1 MKRIAAALPILLAI
15 ATMAQDLPRATLA
28 GRSVEMRIVT
38 PEDLSPIAWPKGNAE
53 LTQTTTSLEGTN
65 VLLKLKANGIAPDSE
80 ALTLVYDLN
89 PSVHDLNSLP
99 ANTRISLP
107 SVKSARPELNKLLHD
122 GYLVEFTIDPE
133 IRQELNSRI
142 EALQV
147 LKPQVEKV
155 TTDAVVIKQAEQTI
169 VWFNEVERRFKR
181 RTNPPLRRATLN
193 QLNGEAYQLQSLL
206 QGAIR
211 QNRQAT
217 DGEKEQIT
225 AIFGDIQTVI
235 MQYGQSLAGSISAGE
250 PLYVVTVTIKGTDT
264 QLIDAIR
271 VYYTFRGLFRPLPA
285 NPPINAMGFTELGS
299 GKSQNFL
306 AKNYQVWAA
315 RDGDPNTPL
324 TPTYTLNIDE
334 TSKSPISV
342 ELSLVPKP

>member
-1 MKRIAAALPILLAI
+1 MLRQDKLKRVTTMKRIAAALPILLAI
-15 ATMAQDLPRATLA
+15 ATMAQDLPRAMLA

-53 LTQTTTSLEGTN
+53 LTQTATSLEGTN

-107 SVKSARPELNKLLHD
+107 SVKSASQSNELSAMMVSRRVHPSLKIRRTELPGRRPNML
-122 GYLVEFTIDPE
+122 
-133 IRQELNSRI
+133 
-142 EALQV
+142 

-193 QLNGEAYQLQSLL
+193 QLNEEAYQLQSLL

-217 DGEKEQIT
+217 DGEEGT
-225 AIFGDIQTVI
+225 NHCDI
-235 MQYGQSLAGSISAGE
+235 YHY
-250 PLYVVTVTIKGTDT
+250 P
-264 QLIDAIR
+264 
-271 VYYTFRGLFRPLPA
+271 
-285 NPPINAMGFTELGS
+285 
-299 GKSQNFL
+299 
-306 AKNYQVWAA
+306 
-315 RDGDPNTPL
+315 DGDNAR
-324 TPTYTLNIDE
+324 
-334 TSKSPISV
+334 
-342 ELSLVPKP
+342 